1 MRRNIQKEVV
11 VVAVDNK
18 KKRKVSHQ
26 ITMICDNIPHYFYY
40 YLIKVDC
47 FGMFCHV
54 VMICC

>member
-26 ITMICDNIPHYFYY
+26 IAVICDNIPNT
-40 YLIKVDC
+40 
-47 FGMFCHV
+47 
-54 VMICC
+54 